1 MGVKY
6 DILTLKLCK
15 GVHLMIFHRM
25 SLAQRKSERQNFLSL
40 AIDRI
45 TKAINDET
53 DRLRKIK
60 KEETFRFVD
69 ELNERLQDKQ
79 KELDS
84 LRTFWR

>member
-1 MGVKY
+1 
-6 DILTLKLCK
+6 
-15 GVHLMIFHRM
+15 MIFHRM

-53 DRLRKIK
+53 DRLHKIK
-60 KEETFRFVD
+60 KEETFRFVG

-79 KELDS
+79 KELDF